1 MSVTFPVT
9 RGSDRAR
16 PMPASS
22 AARHDDIAAVLGAL
36 RGEQR
41 RLERLGLELPL
52 AQCHEE
58 IRYWGFLAALHS
70 LPTRSGP
77 GSERGGFSWPDARVR

>member
-1 MSVTFPVT
+1 
-9 RGSDRAR
+9 
-16 PMPASS
+16 MPASS
-22 AARHDDIAAVLGAL
+22 TARHDDIAATL
-36 RGEQR
+36 RSLRSERR

-52 AQCHEE
+52 ARCHEE

-77 GSERGGFSWPDARVR
+77 MPERGGFPCPDARVP